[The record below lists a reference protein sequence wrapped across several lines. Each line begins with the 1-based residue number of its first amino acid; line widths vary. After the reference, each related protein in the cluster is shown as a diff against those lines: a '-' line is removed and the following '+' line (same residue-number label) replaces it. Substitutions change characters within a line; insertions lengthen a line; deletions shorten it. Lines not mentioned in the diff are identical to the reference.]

1 MQLMRRFR
9 ATVKRA
15 AEGLGYRIER
25 IGPDAP
31 DYYDQD
37 GLRTLHNHEFMNDP
51 AFQAAYAR
59 GIQATGK
66 DYGWHWRAYIGLW
79 VAQCASKLPGDFV
92 ECGVAKGFLSSA
104 IMQLLDWDKT
114 GRHFFLL
121 DTFSGLDERY
131 LTAEEVA
138 EGATEKNKHMISI
151 GLYPTSAEAV
161 IQNFSE
167 WKNAKVIVGP
177 VPETLDQIRSTRLA
191 YLHLDMNCAP
201 PEIAA
206 ITYLWD
212 RLTDGAFVL
221 LDDYAYFGYR
231 RQKLAM
237 DQFAATKGIAVLSL
251 PTGQGLIIKSPVKKP
266 V

>member
-1 MQLMRRFR
+1 
-9 ATVKRA
+9 TVKRA

-25 IGPDAP
+25 IAPDAP

-59 GIQATGK
+59 GIQATGM

-121 DTFSGLDERY
+121 DTFSGFDERY
-131 LTAEEVA
+131 LTDEEVA
-138 EGATEKNKHMISI
+138 EGAMEKNKHMISI

-161 IQNFSE
+161 TQNFSE
-167 WKNAKVIVGP
+167 W
-177 VPETLDQIRSTRLA
+177 
-191 YLHLDMNCAP
+191 
-201 PEIAA
+201 
-206 ITYLWD
+206 
-212 RLTDGAFVL
+212 
-221 LDDYAYFGYR
+221 
-231 RQKLAM
+231 
-237 DQFAATKGIAVLSL
+237 
-251 PTGQGLIIKSPVKKP
+251 
-266 V
+266 